1 MTFKSLLVLLDDEL
15 PCISR
20 TQTAIRLAR
29 QLDCHLVGLAPTG
42 LLDLPAVPGSAAA
55 LSEFAATAWDALRDQ
70 AERVADRFR
79 NDCRTAGLMSH
90 EVILDEAD
98 AARSLI
104 RHAHCNDLTLLTQ
117 ADPGAPRYRAASE
130 LVEMVVLHS
139 ARPTLILPHAGR
151 FEQIGTRALV
161 AWDDSREAARAV
173 ADALPLLRHATDVR
187 LATWPEGDGDERLSL
202 QSRLEAARHWLARHG
217 IDAHAQVEPPSSS
230 IADALLARAI
240 ESRCDLL
247 VMGAYGHAR
256 WAERLLGGATRGLL
270 RAMPVPVL
278 MSH

>member
-15 PCISR
+15 PCITR

-42 LLDLPAVPGSAAA
+42 LLNLPAVPGSAAA
-55 LSEFAATAWDALRDQ
+55 LSAFAATAWDALRDQ

-79 NDCRTAGLMSH
+79 NDCRNAGVASY
-90 EVILDEAD
+90 EAILDEAD
-98 AARSLI
+98 KARSLV

-117 ADPGAPRYRAASE
+117 ADPDAPGYRTASE
-130 LVEMVVLHS
+130 LVETVVLHS
-139 ARPTLILPHAGR
+139 ARPTLILPYAGR
-151 FEQIGTRALV
+151 FEQLGTRALV

-173 ADALPLLRHATDVR
+173 ADALPLLRTATDVR
-187 LATWPEGDGDERLSL
+187 LVTWPEGDGANGHSL
-202 QSRLEAARHWLARHG
+202 QSQLEAARNWLGRHG
-217 IDAHAQVEPPSSS
+217 IEAQAQIEPAQSS
-230 IADALLARAI
+230 IADALLARAAQ
-240 ESRCDLL
+240 SRCDLI

-270 RAMPVPVL
+270 RSMTVPVL

>member
-1 MTFKSLLVLLDDEL
+1 MTFKSLLVLLDDDL
-15 PCISR
+15 HCIAR
-20 TQTAIRLAR
+20 TQAAIRLAR
-29 QLDCHLVGLAPTG
+29 QFDCHLVGLAPTG
-42 LLDLPAVPGSAAA
+42 LLELPAIPSSAAA

-79 NDCRTAGLMSH
+79 HDCRTAGLTSY
-90 EVILDEAD
+90 EAILDEAD
-98 AARSLI
+98 KARSLI
-104 RHAHCNDLTLLTQ
+104 RHARSNDLTLLTQ
-117 ADPGAPRYRAASE
+117 ADPDAPAYRAASE
-130 LVEMVVLHS
+130 LVETVVLHS

-151 FEQIGTRALV
+151 FEQFGTRTLV

-173 ADALPLLRHATDVR
+173 ADALPLLRAATEVR
-187 LATWPEGDGDERLSL
+187 LATWPEADGTERHTL
-202 QSRLEAARHWLARHG
+202 QSGLEAACGWLARHG
-217 IDAHAQVEPPSSS
+217 ITAQAQVEPASSS

-240 ESRCDLL
+240 ESRCDLI